1 MDIEALLELVKNRR
15 HNGRLR
21 TDPVPDELLEK
32 ILTAACWAP
41 SGNNAQPWEFI
52 IVKSRESRAKIREIL
67 EGSSRSTPSPTPPV
81 DPPVIV
87 AVCGDTRFK
96 ESFPETVNRDEVFH
110 SSLAAA
116 TQNLHLAAAAL
127 GLATTWGTVRKNAM
141 APLHDLLNLPEELEI
156 VALVRV
162 GYPQEIPPPRP
173 RMSAGEAIHQEKFD
187 RTRLRDVQMFIQT
200 YGRGWGRL

>member
-1 MDIEALLELVKNRR
+1 VDIEALLELVKNRR

-21 TDPVPDELLEK
+21 TDPVPDEFLEK
-32 ILTAACWAP
+32 LITAACWAP

-52 IVKSRESRAKIREIL
+52 VVRSEEGRTKIREIL
-67 EGSSRSTPSPTPPV
+67 EGSARQAPSPAPAA
-81 DPPVIV
+81 DPPVIIV
-87 AVCGDTRFK
+87 VCGDTRFK
-96 ESFPETVNRDEVFH
+96 ESFPEAVIRDEVFH

-173 RMSAGEAIHQEKFD
+173 RRSAGEAMHWEKFD
-187 RTRLRDVQMFIQT
+187 GTRLRNVETFIQT

>member
-1 MDIEALLELVKNRR
+1 MEFEAFLELVKNRR

-21 TDPVPDELLEK
+21 IDPVPDELLEK

-41 SGNNAQPWEFI
+41 SGNNAQPWEFVV
-52 IVKSRESRAKIREIL
+52 VKSQEGRTKIREVL
-67 EGSSRSTPSPTPPV
+67 EGSARQAPSPAPAA
-81 DPPVIV
+81 DPPVIIV
-87 AVCGDTRFK
+87 VCGDTRFK
-96 ESFPETVNRDEVFH
+96 ESFPEAVNRDEVFY

-127 GLATTWGTVRKNAM
+127 GLATTWGTLRKSAM
-141 APLHDLLNLPEELEI
+141 APLHDLLNLPEEVEI

-173 RMSAGEAIHQEKFD
+173 RRAAREAIHWESFD
-187 RTRLRDVQMFIQT
+187 RVRLRDVQMFIQT
-200 YGRGWGRL
+200 YGRGWGKL